1 MSNTDTRY
9 NPKHLS
15 YSAIDSYLRCGKA
28 FELERVVKVPRG
40 SAWYFVGGSA
50 VHEVTE
56 GLDLSF
62 FAGKLTL
69 AEVISTPDRV
79 KRDFETRLDALVK
92 AEEEATGSDEAD
104 WDVAGKTKAL
114 PEGKNRSWWLE
125 HGPEMVLRWLV
136 WRRDSGYQMWDH
148 DGVPGIELPLN
159 VPLSID
165 PTLKAFPD
173 RVMVTPSGELVVVD
187 LKTGVRDPKS
197 YLQLGV
203 YAVAMEKAGLPRPT
217 YGTYWMALKGQHTF
231 PKILDHFTEGVIDT
245 MFQQFFEGTQR
256 GQFLPRISDECGY
269 MCRMADACHV
279 MGGSKAHLYDP
290 LSPNYVG
297 EK

>member
-1 MSNTDTRY
+1 MSIRY

-28 FELERVVKVPRG
+28 FELERVVGVPRS
-40 SAWYFVGGSA
+40 SAWYFVGGST

-56 GLDLSF
+56 EYDRLF
-62 FAGKLTL
+62 FQSKVTL
-69 AEVISTPDRV
+69 AELISNPAQV
-79 KRDFETRLDALVK
+79 ERDFETRLNTLV
-92 AEEEATGSDEAD
+92 ATEEEATNSKESE

-114 PEGKNRSWWLE
+114 PEGKNKAWWLE
-125 HGPEMVLRWLV
+125 HGPQMALRWLT
-136 WRRDSGYQMWDH
+136 WRRDSGYVMWEH
-148 DGVPGIELPLN
+148 DGEPGIELPLN
-159 VPLSID
+159 VPLSVD

-231 PKILDHFTEGVIDT
+231 PKILDHFTEGVINS
-245 MFQQFFEGTQR
+245 MFEQFFEGTQR
-256 GQFLPRISDECGY
+256 GQFLPRISDECGF
-269 MCRMADACHV
+269 MCRMAEACHV
-279 MGGSKAHLYDP
+279 NGGSKAYLYDS
-290 LSPNYVG
+290 LSPDYKG
-297 EK
+297 PR